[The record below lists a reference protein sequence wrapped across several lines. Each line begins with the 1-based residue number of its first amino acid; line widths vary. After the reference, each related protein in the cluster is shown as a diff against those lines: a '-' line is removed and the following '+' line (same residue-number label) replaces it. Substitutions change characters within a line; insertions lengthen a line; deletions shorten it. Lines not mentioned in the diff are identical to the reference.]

1 VRVLAHD
8 MCSCRVFCVSYFVE
22 FFVRENSCRI
32 QRETR
37 SGGLEVGTTHTGK
50 KESPKKKIRADE
62 KMERKGKEWYS
73 AIATDVVF
81 FSRLID
87 N

>member
-1 VRVLAHD
+1 MFLSCVLRKLF
-8 MCSCRVFCVSYFVE
+8 CRIF
-22 FFVRENSCRI
+22 RAENSCRI

-37 SGGLEVGTTHTGK
+37 SGGLEVGTTHTRQRK
-50 KESPKKKIRADE
+50 PRKENTRDE

>member
-1 VRVLAHD
+1 MRVLAHD

-37 SGGLEVGTTHTGK
+37 SGGLEVGTTHTKEKKAQKRKYARRKNGK
-50 KESPKKKIRADE
+50 
-62 KMERKGKEWYS
+62 KGKEWYS

>member
-1 VRVLAHD
+1 MRVLAHD

-37 SGGLEVGTTHTGK
+37 SGGLELEKRKYARRKNGK
-50 KESPKKKIRADE
+50 
-62 KMERKGKEWYS
+62 KGKERS
-73 AIATDVVF
+73 GIVP
-81 FSRLID
+81 
-87 N
+87 

>member
-1 VRVLAHD
+1 MRVLAHD

-37 SGGLEVGTTHTGK
+37 SGGLEVGTKQFTTHNTHRQRKPK
-50 KESPKKKIRADE
+50 KENTRDE
-62 KMERKGKEWYS
+62 KMERKERSG
-73 AIATDVVF
+73 IVP
-81 FSRLID
+81 
-87 N
+87 

>member
-1 VRVLAHD
+1 MRVLAHD

-37 SGGLEVGTTHTGK
+37 SGGLEVGTTHTKEK
-50 KESPKKKIRADE
+50 KQYFMKNMNEFWWKKGVSDQGTKKRPRES
-62 KMERKGKEWYS
+62 
-73 AIATDVVF
+73 
-81 FSRLID
+81 
-87 N
+87 

>member
-37 SGGLEVGTTHTGK
+37 SGGLELEPHTQG
-50 KESPKKKIRADE
+50 KESPEKKIRATKKWKE
-62 KMERKGKEWYS
+62 KERSG
-73 AIATDVVF
+73 IVP
-81 FSRLID
+81 
-87 N
+87 